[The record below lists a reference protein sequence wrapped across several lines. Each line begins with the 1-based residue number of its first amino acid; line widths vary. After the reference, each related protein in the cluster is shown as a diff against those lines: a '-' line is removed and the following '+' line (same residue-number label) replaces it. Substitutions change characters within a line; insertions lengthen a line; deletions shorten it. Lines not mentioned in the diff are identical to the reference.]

1 MARSV
6 VEVIAD
12 AKRLAVEY
20 RLLTGK
26 PLGISGEVAEIE
38 VHRCLGLELAPART
52 AGHDAI
58 RHLGEQSELVQVKGR
73 AIDIAHPRKG
83 RLPSINLAH
92 PFDSVVLVL
101 IDQATMNPYEIWEV
115 RRDRVESLLT
125 KPGSKARNERGAL
138 AISQFCAHALRVWR
152 SVESE
157 AAEEVKRARIEARL
171 SKRSTLR
178 SDVSSTTVA
187 FTPERRERWKQVTRD
202 GPFNLWLNPQ
212 VTGADGSLD
221 LERLYRVAR
230 EWGVNERYEH
240 LNPGMIRMNIGNRLR
255 AIVPVKVYERRNE
268 A

>member
-58 RHLGEQSELVQVKGR
+58 RHLGEQSELVQVKGM

-101 IDQATMNPYEIWEV
+101 IDQATMNSYEMLGKLDVTGLNI
-115 RRDRVESLLT
+115 ST

-157 AAEEVKRARIEARL
+157 AAEEVKRARIEAG
-171 SKRSTLR
+171 SAKRST
-178 SDVSSTTVA
+178 SS
-187 FTPERRERWKQVTRD
+187 
-202 GPFNLWLNPQ
+202 
-212 VTGADGSLD
+212 
-221 LERLYRVAR
+221 
-230 EWGVNERYEH
+230 
-240 LNPGMIRMNIGNRLR
+240 I
-255 AIVPVKVYERRNE
+255 
-268 A
+268 